1 MCMTSVDM
9 SRLVFFFKRKT
20 AYEMRI
26 SDWSSDVCSSDL
38 LGAEKRAAS
47 RRFDFAANLPQCAA
61 CGLYRGQG
69 ADDHLA
75 LAIDAHGFAVVRRA
89 LKIDDQLIADAE
101 HIAIA
106 DLAGDRKSTRLNS
119 SH

>member
-1 MCMTSVDM
+1 
-9 SRLVFFFKRKT
+9 
-20 AYEMRI
+20 MRI

-38 LGAEKRAAS
+38 RAAS

-106 DLAGDRKSTRLNS
+106 DLAGQRTADHAGRFEQFIAELAERGVVEAADRKSTRLNS

>member
-1 MCMTSVDM
+1 
-9 SRLVFFFKRKT
+9 
-20 AYEMRI
+20 MRI

-38 LGAEKRAAS
+38 RAAS

-61 CGLYRGQG
+61 CGSYRGQG

-89 LKIDDQLIADAE
+89 LKIDDQLRADAE

-106 DLAGDRKSTRLNS
+106 DLAGQRTADPAGRFEHFIAALEERGVVAPSALMAFAR
-119 SH
+119 